1 MGCGR
6 LGMLLLLLLLLR
18 YLALGAGREQAP
30 SEPGSGLQPDEVNLL
45 DKLTSSA
52 QDFSNISLSYDE
64 ANCSVLEVGQY
75 STLSIPT
82 REAFGDRFADEL
94 SVLLKLRYSL
104 KEETSLLTI
113 LSHRSHVL
121 FQIRIKPLALVFV
134 TTRRRH
140 YEFPVSIL
148 GDGDWHQVALSI
160 SSERLELHL
169 DCQLVESVGWSNSFG
184 MGVTM
189 QGLVIL
195 GGLIESFEI
204 PFEGALQQL
213 TFQMGDPGAAG
224 EYCGGYNTSCASAFS
239 TEAFRNPSR
248 SPGELSPAW
257 LEVPKETNEIQESY
271 TQGSKFTTSGSAV
284 KPPLVWENPQENL
297 RPSPNG
303 SSLTSAPSTK
313 RLSAEEEEEEEPLSI
328 EEEGF
333 ELLNSTYNKITGPG
347 RPGVRRSELEVAG
360 NASDSI
366 ATLTSVPPSG
376 RRDAQV
382 ADDNVI
388 LSRTSA
394 KANRPASKKD
404 RVSKPQDENITTEKL
419 KGDTGSRTWFSPSKP
434 IDAIIDLDN
443 PSIFS
448 KVSSEVSGTAGSS
461 GNIARVPSSDSH
473 RKAEAPVG
481 EGTLES
487 PSKAS
492 LSPEDAVKPMQT
504 SLDAETVPTEY
515 NKGVVH
521 REKTG
526 SEAKGSEDH
535 DQGGVLWTAADGQQV
550 RVKPGPRGP
559 QGPPGLPGCRGRRGP
574 LGPKGD
580 KGHPGALGRTGHPGD
595 PGPPGV
601 PGVPTVV
608 LWRNSKDD
616 WLAFMQS
623 SFYQLLH
630 AGWPRQPGSRGL
642 PGHPGKPGS
651 PGPPGYPGEPGD
663 KGRLGYM
670 GESGLQGFLGHAGF
684 PGSDGLP
691 GMDGKP
697 GPPGLPG
704 EQGPQGF
711 KGDQGPAGEKGDQG
725 FLGDPGP
732 PGEKGEKGTK
742 GVKGQNGPSGPAG
755 AQGMMGVKGALGFQG
770 LPGPEG
776 ESGAVGSPGPA
787 GPTGEPG
794 QTGPV
799 GLQGVNGSQGEMGP
813 SGLPGPRGPK
823 GPQGLQGRRGPPGP
837 RGSQKLK
844 AKLK

>member
-1 MGCGR
+1 M
-6 LGMLLLLLLLLR
+6 LLLLLR
-18 YLALGAGREQAP
+18 YLALGAGLEREP
-30 SEPGSGLQPDEVNLL
+30 PEPGSGLHPDEVNLL

-52 QDFSNISLSYDE
+52 RDFSNISLSYDE

-82 REAFGDRFADEL
+82 REAFGDRFVDEL

-121 FQIRIKPLALVFV
+121 FQIRINPLALVFV

-160 SSERLELHL
+160 SSERLELHV
-169 DCQLVESVGWSNSFG
+169 DCQLVESVGWSNYFG
-184 MGVTM
+184 MGVTT

-224 EYCGGYNTSCASAFS
+224 EYCGGYNTRCASAFS
-239 TEAFRNPSR
+239 TEAFRNQSR

-257 LEVPKETNEIQESY
+257 PEVPKETNEIQESY
-271 TQGSKFTTSGSAV
+271 TQGSKFTTSDLAV
-284 KPPLVWENPQENL
+284 RPPLVWENPQENL

-303 SSLTSAPSTK
+303 SALTSAPSTK
-313 RLSAEEEEEEEPLSI
+313 RLSAEEEERLSI

-347 RPGVRRSELEVAG
+347 RPGVGRSELEVAG

-366 ATLTSVPPSG
+366 TTVTSVPPAG
-376 RRDAQV
+376 RRDVQV

-394 KANRPASKKD
+394 KVNRPASKKD
-404 RVSKPQDENITTEKL
+404 HVSKPQDENITTEKL

-448 KVSSEVSGTAGSS
+448 KISAEVSQTVGSA
-461 GNIARVPSSDSH
+461 GNIARAPSSDSR

-492 LSPEDAVKPMQT
+492 LSPEEAVKPIQT
-504 SLDAETVPTEY
+504 SLDTEVVPSDH
-515 NKGVVH
+515 NRGVVY
-521 REKTG
+521 RGKTG
-526 SEAKGSEDH
+526 SEAKRSEDH

-580 KGHPGALGRTGHPGD
+580 K
-595 PGPPGV
+595 
-601 PGVPTVV
+601 
-608 LWRNSKDD
+608 
-616 WLAFMQS
+616 QS

-630 AGWPRQPGSRGL
+630 AGWPRHPGPRGL
-642 PGHPGKPGS
+642 PGHPGKPGL

-663 KGRLGYM
+663 KGQLGYM

-742 GVKGQNGPSGPAG
+742 GVKGRNGPSGSAG
-755 AQGMMGVKGALGFQG
+755 AQGMMGVKGASGFQG

-776 ESGAVGSPGPA
+776 ESGAVGSPGLA
-787 GPTGEPG
+787 GPMGEPG
-794 QTGPV
+794 QPGPV

-823 GPQGLQGRRGPPGP
+823 
-837 RGSQKLK
+837 
-844 AKLK
+844 

>member
-1 MGCGR
+1 
-6 LGMLLLLLLLLR
+6 
-18 YLALGAGREQAP
+18 P
-30 SEPGSGLQPDEVNLL
+30 SP
-45 DKLTSSA
+45 
-52 QDFSNISLSYDE
+52 
-64 ANCSVLEVGQY
+64 
-75 STLSIPT
+75 
-82 REAFGDRFADEL
+82 RFADEL

-121 FQIRIKPLALVFV
+121 FQIRINPLAVVFV

-160 SSERLELHL
+160 SSERLELHV

-239 TEAFRNPSR
+239 TDAFRNPSR

-257 LEVPKETNEIQESY
+257 LESHAHSPENPHANAGDDGSTAAASADVLVTQEPPLNVPKETNEIQESY
-271 TQGSKFTTSGSAV
+271 TQGSKFTTSDSAV

-313 RLSAEEEEEEEPLSI
+313 RLSAEEEEEEQPLSI

-333 ELLNSTYNKITGPG
+333 ELLNSTYNKITGPS

-404 RVSKPQDENITTEKL
+404 RVLKPQDENITTEKL

-443 PSIFS
+443 PAIFS

-504 SLDAETVPTEY
+504 SLDAETEY
-515 NKGVVH
+515 NKGAVH

-580 KGHPGALGRTGHPGD
+580 KGHPGALGRTGPPGD

-608 LWRNSKDD
+608 LWRNSKED
-616 WLAFMQS
+616 WLAFMVS
-623 SFYQLLH
+623 
-630 AGWPRQPGSRGL
+630 
-642 PGHPGKPGS
+642 PGH
-651 PGPPGYPGEPGD
+651 
-663 KGRLGYM
+663 
-670 GESGLQGFLGHAGF
+670 
-684 PGSDGLP
+684 
-691 GMDGKP
+691 
-697 GPPGLPG
+697 
-704 EQGPQGF
+704 
-711 KGDQGPAGEKGDQG
+711 
-725 FLGDPGP
+725 
-732 PGEKGEKGTK
+732 
-742 GVKGQNGPSGPAG
+742 
-755 AQGMMGVKGALGFQG
+755 ALFC
-770 LPGPEG
+770 
-776 ESGAVGSPGPA
+776 
-787 GPTGEPG
+787 
-794 QTGPV
+794 
-799 GLQGVNGSQGEMGP
+799 
-813 SGLPGPRGPK
+813 
-823 GPQGLQGRRGPPGP
+823 
-837 RGSQKLK
+837 
-844 AKLK
+844 